1 MNTLISNMTHHIAKI
16 TEIVGSSEKGWQE
29 AAQVALDEA
38 KKTIREITGL
48 EVVDMTATIDPNTGS
63 ITKYKTTIKIAFG
76 VER

>member
-1 MNTLISNMTHHIAKI
+1 MNAINKILTHHIAKI
-16 TEIVGSSEKGWQE
+16 TEIVGSSEKGWEE

-38 KKTIREITGL
+38 KKTIREITGI
-48 EVVDMTATIDPNTGS
+48 EVVDMTATVEPNTGS

>member
-1 MNTLISNMTHHIAKI
+1 MTHHIAKI
-16 TEIVGSSEKGWQE
+16 TEIVGSSEKGWQD

-48 EVVDMTATIDPNTGS
+48 EVVDMTATVDPNTGS
-63 ITKYKTTIKIAFG
+63 ISKYKTTIKIAFG

>member
-1 MNTLISNMTHHIAKI
+1 MTHHIAKI

-48 EVVDMTATIDPNTGS
+48 EVVDMTATVDPNTGS

>member
-1 MNTLISNMTHHIAKI
+1 MTHHIPKI

-48 EVVDMTATIDPNTGS
+48 EVVDMTATVDPNTGS

>member
-1 MNTLISNMTHHIAKI
+1 MTHHIAKI

-48 EVVDMTATIDPNTGS
+48 EVVDMTAAVDPNTGS

>member
-1 MNTLISNMTHHIAKI
+1 MNAINKILTHHIAKI
-16 TEIVGSSEKGWQE
+16 TEIVGSSEMGWEE

-38 KKTIREITGL
+38 KKTIREITGI

>member
-1 MNTLISNMTHHIAKI
+1 MTHHIAKI
-16 TEIVGSSEKGWQE
+16 TEIVGSSEKGWEE

-38 KKTIREITGL
+38 KKTIREITGI
-48 EVVDMTATIDPNTGS
+48 EVVDMTATVDPNTGS

>member
-1 MNTLISNMTHHIAKI
+1 MTHHIAKI

>member
-1 MNTLISNMTHHIAKI
+1 MNASSKLLTHHIAKI
-16 TEIVGSSEKGWQE
+16 TEIVGSSEKGWEE

-38 KKTIREITGL
+38 KKTIREITGI
-48 EVVDMTATIDPNTGS
+48 EVVDMTATVDPNTGS